1 MGKRQPPSRKRYQAS
16 HPSIGIH
23 VDLPTHERLKKLRDK
38 SGMSYGY
45 LVRRALGVVE
55 KEVERIMR
63 RGFNKGRHA
72 GHVEGKKAGF
82 VEGHSAGYQKGLQ
95 EGRADGLAEGR
106 REGSEEAERYK
117 VEYRCARCGDAI
129 AIERGDLAAAHA
141 VAAVE
146 AGKLAHM
153 QCPPGAR
160 VLPGVVRSGTRF
172 EFYPL

>member
-23 VDLPTHERLKKLRDK
+23 VDLPTHARLKKLRDE

-72 GHVEGKKAGF
+72 GYAEGKRTGF
-82 VEGHSAGYQKGLQ
+82 
-95 EGRADGLAEGR
+95 AEGR
-106 REGSEEAERYK
+106 KMGIEEARKSAYE
-117 VEYRCARCGDAI
+117 EGH
-129 AIERGDLAAAHA
+129 AAGYD
-141 VAAVE
+141 E
-146 AGKLAHM
+146 GWRAGNAE
-153 QCPPGAR
+153 PFY
-160 VLPGVVRSGTRF
+160 VLNWTR
-172 EFYPL
+172 PT

>member
-1 MGKRQPPSRKRYQAS
+1 MGKRQPPSRKRYAAS
-16 HPSIGIH
+16 HPTIGVH
-23 VDLPTHERLKKLRDK
+23 VDLPTHARLKKLRDE

-72 GHVEGKKAGF
+72 GYAEGKKAGL
-82 VEGHSAGYQKGLQ
+82 VEGDSAGYQKGLK

-106 REGSEEAERYK
+106 REGSEEAERYM
-117 VEYRCARCGDAI
+117 VEYRCARCGEAI
-129 AIERGDLAAAHA
+129 VIERGDLAAAHA

-146 AGKLAHM
+146 AARLAHM

-160 VLPGVVRSGTRF
+160 ALPGEVR
-172 EFYPL
+172 